1 MDVEHQV
8 YIRLDP
14 RLYIQ
19 ISPQGLLD
27 RPQFLRR
34 TVGPPES
41 QKLRAGLPEDRSTR
55 AGLPE
60 DRSTRAG
67 LPGPVYQGR
76 SSRAGLL
83 GPAGLGHVYLS
94 PCRCPTSSRICA
106 STPYLPFTIRRNDP
120 RVPLPKG
127 LQRPRLCPYRVST
140 GWGPGGPSRYS
151 GPAGTRATLRQPLSS
166 LSPLESRLKSAVK
179 SVSLSPFR
187 LDWWPLLSIPD

>member
-41 QKLRAGLPEDRSTR
+41 QKLR